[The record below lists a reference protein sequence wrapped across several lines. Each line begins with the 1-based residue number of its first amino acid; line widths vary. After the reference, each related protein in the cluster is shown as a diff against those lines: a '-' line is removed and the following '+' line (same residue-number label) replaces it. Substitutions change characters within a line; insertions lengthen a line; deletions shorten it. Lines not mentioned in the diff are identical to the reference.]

1 MIVADTNVVS
11 EFMRERPDPS
21 VAAWAAALKA
31 GDLTI
36 SVITV
41 EEIERGLAGLSAGR
55 RRRELER
62 RWRQLIDAYADT
74 VLCYDMPAA
83 QATAHVL
90 VSRASAGFPMS
101 LADAEIAGIC
111 ISRQCHVA
119 TRNARDFEG
128 IKGLTVVNPFD

>member
-1 MIVADTNVVS
+1 VIVADLTVLS

-21 VAAWAAALKA
+21 VAAWAGTLKA

-36 SVITV
+36 SVVTV
-41 EEIERGLAGLSAGR
+41 EEVERGLAGLPVGR

-62 RWRQLIDAYADT
+62 RWHQLIDAYADT

-90 VSRASAGFPMS
+90 VSRASAGSPMS
-101 LADAEIAGIC
+101 VADAEIAGIC
-111 ISRQCHVA
+111 ISQQCQLA
-119 TRNARDFEG
+119 TNNVRHSEG
-128 IKGLTVVNPFD
+128 VKGLTVVNPFG